1 MEIAAKKAVVLG
13 AGVSG
18 VTVAKALRRVQ
29 ADVTLVD
36 GKKAEKL
43 SLQVGDL
50 ADEGIHLQLG
60 EEKEACLEDA
70 DFLVVSPGIP
80 LTASYVRTAKQKGIP
95 VISEV
100 EIAYQ
105 LCKAPMLAITGTN
118 GKTTT
123 TTLLGDMI
131 KAGGFKTA
139 VGGNIGAGL
148 SEQVLDLGA
157 NDMAVAEISS
167 YQLESVQEFRPAV
180 AAVLNVTP
188 DHLERHGTVTQYGR
202 VKERVFNQQ
211 GAEEV
216 VVLNYDDPMTR
227 DMAKRAPGRVLFFS
241 RLEVLP
247 EGAFVRA
254 GKMVIRW
261 QGAEVSL
268 LDVTEVG
275 LPGAHNIENVLAAAA
290 MAYVAGVT
298 PQVICEVLRS
308 FEGVEHRIELVAEL
322 DGVKYYNDSK
332 ATNPESTIKALEAF
346 DAGIILLAGG
356 KDKNTDLQA
365 MMKLVKSKVSQL
377 LLFGAAAERF
387 EEAAKQAGV
396 QQIRLVSGVEE
407 AVQVARTLAQ
417 PSEVILLSPACASF
431 DQFSS
436 FEERGRFFKQCVAAL
451 EAAAGGQA

>member
-36 GKKAEKL
+36 GKEAEQL
-43 SLQVGDL
+43 PLQVLNL
-50 ADEGIHLQLG
+50 ANEGIHLQLG
-60 EEKEACLEDA
+60 GEAEECLEDA

-80 LTASYVRTAKQKGIP
+80 LKAAYVGKAQQRGIP
-95 VISEV
+95 VVSEV

-123 TTLLGDMI
+123 TTLLGEMI
-131 KAGGFKTA
+131 KASGFKTA

-167 YQLESVQEFRPAV
+167 YQLESVQEFRPYV

-188 DHLERHGTVTQYGR
+188 DHLERHGTVEQYSS
-202 VKERVFNQQ
+202 VKERVFNKQ
-211 GAEEV
+211 GAEDV
-216 VVLNYDDPMTR
+216 VVLNYDDPITR

-261 QGAEVSL
+261 QGAEISL
-268 LDVTEVG
+268 LDAAELG
-275 LPGAHNIENVLAAAA
+275 LPGAHNVENVLAAAA

-298 PQVICEVLRS
+298 PQVICDVLRS
-308 FEGVEHRIELVAEL
+308 FEGVEHRIELVAEI
-322 DGVKYYNDSK
+322 DNVKYYNDSK

-346 DAGIILLAGG
+346 DTGIILLAGG
-356 KDKNTDLQA
+356 KDKNTDLQT
-365 MMKLVKSKVSQL
+365 MMKLVKDKARCL

-387 EEAAKQAGV
+387 ASGSAA
-396 QQIRLVSGVEE
+396 
-407 AVQVARTLAQ
+407 
-417 PSEVILLSPACASF
+417 
-431 DQFSS
+431 DSS
-436 FEERGRFFKQCVAAL
+436 CFWR
-451 EAAAGGQA
+451 

>member
-36 GKKAEKL
+36 GKKAEEL
-43 SLQVGDL
+43 SLQVLNL
-50 ADEGIHLQLG
+50 ANEGIHLQLG
-60 EEKEACLEDA
+60 AEAEECLEDA

-80 LTASYVRTAKQKGIP
+80 LKAAYVSKAQQRGIP
-95 VISEV
+95 VVSEV

-123 TTLLGDMI
+123 TTLLGEMI

-148 SEQVLDLGA
+148 SEQVLNLGA
-157 NDMAVAEISS
+157 DDMAVAEISS
-167 YQLESVQEFRPAV
+167 YQLESVQEFHPYV

-188 DHLERHGTVTQYGR
+188 DHLERHGTVAQYGSI
-202 VKERVFNQQ
+202 KERVFNKQ
-211 GAEEV
+211 GPEDV

-261 QGAEVSL
+261 QGAEVAL
-268 LDVTEVG
+268 FDVTELD
-275 LPGAHNIENVLAAAA
+275 LPGAHNVENVLAAAA
-290 MAYVAGVT
+290 MAYVAGVA
-298 PQVICEVLRS
+298 PSVICQVLRF
-308 FEGVEHRIELVAEL
+308 FEGVEHRIELVAEV

-346 DAGIILLAGG
+346 DSGILLLAGG

-365 MMKLVKSKVSQL
+365 MMKLVKDKVRHL
-377 LLFGAAAERF
+377 VLFGAAAERF
-387 EEAAKQAGV
+387 EAAAQQAGV
-396 QQIRLVSGVEE
+396 QQIRRVSGVEE

-417 PSEVILLSPACASF
+417 PSEVILLSPACSSF

-436 FEERGRFFKQCVAAL
+436 FEERGRFFKQCVATL

>member
-36 GKKAEKL
+36 GKEAERL
-43 SLQVGDL
+43 SLQVVNL

-60 EEKEACLEDA
+60 AETEACLEDA
-70 DFLVVSPGIP
+70 DFLVLSPGIP
-80 LTASYVRTAKQKGIP
+80 LTAPYVRKAQQKGIP

-167 YQLESVQEFRPAV
+167 YQLESVQEFRPKV

-188 DHLERHGTVTQYGR
+188 DHLERHGTVAEYGR
-202 VKERVFNQQ
+202 VKERVFNKQ
-211 GAEEV
+211 GAEDV

-268 LDVTEVG
+268 LDVTELG
-275 LPGAHNIENVLAAAA
+275 LPGGHNIENVLAAAA

-308 FEGVEHRIELVAEL
+308 FEGVEHRIELVAEV

-365 MMKLVKSKVSQL
+365 MMKLVKDKVSQL

-387 EEAAKQAGV
+387 EAAAKQAGV

-407 AVQVARTLAQ
+407 AVRVARTLAQ

-451 EAAAGGQA
+451 EAATGGPA

>member
-36 GKKAEKL
+36 GKEAEQL
-43 SLQVGDL
+43 PLQVLNL
-50 ADEGIHLQLG
+50 ANEGIHLQLG
-60 EEKEACLEDA
+60 AEAEECLEDA

-80 LTASYVRTAKQKGIP
+80 LKAAYVGKAQQRGIP
-95 VISEV
+95 VVSEV

-123 TTLLGDMI
+123 TTLLGEMI
-131 KAGGFKTA
+131 KASGFKTA

-167 YQLESVQEFRPAV
+167 YQLESVQEFRPYV

-188 DHLERHGTVTQYGR
+188 DHLERHGTVEQYSS
-202 VKERVFNQQ
+202 VKERVFNKQ
-211 GAEEV
+211 GAEDV
-216 VVLNYDDPMTR
+216 VVLNYDDPITR

-261 QGAEVSL
+261 QGAEISL
-268 LDVTEVG
+268 LDAAELG
-275 LPGAHNIENVLAAAA
+275 LPGAHNVENVLAAAA

-298 PQVICEVLRS
+298 PQVICDVLRS
-308 FEGVEHRIELVAEL
+308 FEGVEHRIELVAEI
-322 DGVKYYNDSK
+322 DNVKYYNDSK

-346 DAGIILLAGG
+346 DTGIILLAGG
-356 KDKNTDLQA
+356 KDKNTDLQT
-365 MMKLVKSKVSQL
+365 MMKLVKDKARCL

-387 EEAAKQAGV
+387 EAAARRAGV

-407 AVQVARTLAQ
+407 AIQVAKALAQ
-417 PSEVILLSPACASF
+417 PAEVVLLSPACASF
-431 DQFSS
+431 DLFKNY
-436 FEERGRFFKQCVAAL
+436 EERGWMFK
-451 EAAAGGQA
+451 EAVRNL

>member
-36 GKKAEKL
+36 GKEAEQL
-43 SLQVGDL
+43 PLQVLNL
-50 ADEGIHLQLG
+50 ANEGIHLQLG
-60 EEKEACLEDA
+60 AEAEECLEDA

-80 LTASYVRTAKQKGIP
+80 LKAAYVGKAQQRGIP
-95 VISEV
+95 VVSEV

-123 TTLLGDMI
+123 TTLLGEMI
-131 KAGGFKTA
+131 KASGFKTA

-167 YQLESVQEFRPAV
+167 YQLESVQEFSPYV

-188 DHLERHGTVTQYGR
+188 DHLERHGTVEQYSS
-202 VKERVFNQQ
+202 VKERVFNKQ
-211 GAEEV
+211 GAEDV
-216 VVLNYDDPMTR
+216 VVLNYDDPITR

-261 QGAEVSL
+261 QGAEISL
-268 LDVTEVG
+268 LDAAELG
-275 LPGAHNIENVLAAAA
+275 LPGAHNVENVLAAAA

-298 PQVICEVLRS
+298 PQVICDVLRS
-308 FEGVEHRIELVAEL
+308 FEGVEHRIELVAEI
-322 DGVKYYNDSK
+322 DNVKYYNDSK
-332 ATNPESTIKALEAF
+332 ATYPESTIKSLEAF
-346 DAGIILLAGG
+346 DTGIFLLAGG
-356 KDKNTDLQA
+356 KDKNTDLQT
-365 MMKLVKSKVSQL
+365 MMKLVKDKARCL

-387 EEAAKQAGV
+387 EAAARRAGV

-407 AVQVARTLAQ
+407 AIQVAKALAQ
-417 PSEVILLSPACASF
+417 PAEVVLLSPACASF

-436 FEERGRFFKQCVAAL
+436 FEERGRFFKECVAAL
-451 EAAAGGQA
+451 EAATGGQA

>member
-36 GKKAEKL
+36 GKEAEQL
-43 SLQVGDL
+43 PLQVLNL
-50 ADEGIHLQLG
+50 ANEGIHLQLG
-60 EEKEACLEDA
+60 AEAEECLEDA

-80 LTASYVRTAKQKGIP
+80 LKAAYVGKAQQRGIP
-95 VISEV
+95 VVSEV

-123 TTLLGDMI
+123 TTLLGEMI
-131 KAGGFKTA
+131 KASGFKTA

-167 YQLESVQEFRPAV
+167 YQLESVQEFRPYV

-188 DHLERHGTVTQYGR
+188 DHLERHGTVEQYSS
-202 VKERVFNQQ
+202 VKERVFNKQ
-211 GAEEV
+211 GAEDV
-216 VVLNYDDPMTR
+216 VVLNYDDPITR

-261 QGAEVSL
+261 QGAEISL
-268 LDVTEVG
+268 LDAAELG
-275 LPGAHNIENVLAAAA
+275 LPGAHNVENVLAAAA

-308 FEGVEHRIELVAEL
+308 FEGVEHRIELVAEI
-322 DGVKYYNDSK
+322 DNVKYYNDSK

-346 DAGIILLAGG
+346 DTGIILLAGG
-356 KDKNTDLQA
+356 KDKNTDLQT
-365 MMKLVKSKVSQL
+365 MMKLVKDKARCL

-387 EEAAKQAGV
+387 EAAARQAGV

-407 AVQVARTLAQ
+407 AIQVAKTLAQ
-417 PSEVILLSPACASF
+417 PAEVVLLSPACASF

-436 FEERGRFFKQCVAAL
+436 FEERGRFFKECVAAL
-451 EAAAGGQA
+451 EAATGGQA